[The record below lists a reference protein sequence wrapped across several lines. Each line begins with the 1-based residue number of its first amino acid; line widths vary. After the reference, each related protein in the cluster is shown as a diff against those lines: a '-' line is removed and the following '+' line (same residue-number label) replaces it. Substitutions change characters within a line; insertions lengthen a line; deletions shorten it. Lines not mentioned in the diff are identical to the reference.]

1 MSQRPRGLG
10 KGLGA
15 LIPSGPPAG
24 APVPVSESVPESVNG
39 ASAPGGPV
47 AIPDGTYLKE
57 IALTDIRPNP
67 QQPRKHFDDEA
78 LDELR
83 DSIVEVGVLQPVV
96 VRELPPGESHPYEL
110 IMGERRFR
118 ASGRADRKVIPALVR
133 KTKDQELLRE
143 ALLENLQRQQLN
155 PLEEAAAYQQMLEDF
170 GTTQGELAQRVGK
183 SRAHVTN
190 TLRLL
195 QLPASLHNKVASGV
209 ISAGHARALLSLKE
223 PEAMERLAERV
234 IQEGLSVRSLEEIV
248 ALREKGHDVEKA
260 ERTRQASLKAVT
272 PPHVEEWA
280 TALADRLDT
289 TVKVDVG
296 KRKGKIVVEFASVE
310 DLERIIEQMGASR
323 A

>member
-15 LIPSGPPAG
+15 LIPSGPAAAPSVSEAAAPPVVNVAPEPR
-24 APVPVSESVPESVNG
+24 APVT
-39 ASAPGGPV
+39 
-47 AIPDGTYLKE
+47 IPDGTYLKE

-67 QQPRKHFDDEA
+67 KQPRKHFDDDA
-78 LDELR
+78 LEELR

-96 VRELPPGESHPYEL
+96 VRELPPGETHPYEL

-118 ASGRADRKVIPALVR
+118 ASGLAERKAIPALVR
-133 KTKDQELLRE
+133 MTKDEELLRE

-155 PLEEAAAYQQMLEDF
+155 PLEEAAAYRQMLEDF
-170 GTTQGELAQRVGK
+170 DTTQEELAQRVGK
-183 SRAHVTN
+183 SRTHVTN

-195 QLPASLHNKVASGV
+195 QLPASLHNRVASGV
-209 ISAGHARALLSLKE
+209 ISAGHARTLLSLE
-223 PEAMERLAERV
+223 DAQEMERFAERV
-234 IQEGLSVRSLEEIV
+234 VQEGLSVRSLEEIV
-248 ALREKGHDVEKA
+248 ALRKKGHDVEKA
-260 ERTRQASLKAVT
+260 EKARRASMRAVT

-310 DLERIIEQMGASR
+310 DLERIIEQMGAAR

>member
-15 LIPSGPPAG
+15 LIPSGPPA
-24 APVPVSESVPESVNG
+24 APTVSESVPESVNG
-39 ASAPGGPV
+39 EPAPRVPV

-78 LDELR
+78 LEELR

-118 ASGRADRKVIPALVR
+118 ASGLAERKVIPALVR
-133 KTKDQELLRE
+133 RTKDEELLRE

-155 PLEEAAAYQQMLEDF
+155 PLEEAAAYRQMLEDF
-170 GTTQGELAQRVGK
+170 GTTQEELAQRVGK
-183 SRAHVTN
+183 SRSHVAN
-190 TLRLL
+190 TLALL
-195 QLPASLHNKVASGV
+195 QLPAALHNRVAAGV
-209 ISAGHARALLSLKE
+209 ISAGHARALRRFKE
-223 PEAMERLAERV
+223 PELIERMAERV
-234 IQEGLSVRSLEEIV
+234 VQEELSVRALEEIV
-248 ALREKGHDVEKA
+248 LLREKGHDVEKA

-310 DLERIIEQMGASR
+310 DLERIIEQMGATR